1 MLFRSVIDPNGAIRG
16 VERILGRTV
25 GEDITIRLSLTPD
38 LSNVLVDRG
47 QLESAL
53 LNLAVNAR
61 DAMPSGGTISI
72 ESDEITVA
80 AGHAPLGAAL
90 KPGAYVR
97 IRVRD
102 TGQGMPPEIVAH
114 AFEPFFT
121 TKAVGKGT
129 GLGLSMVY
137 GFVTQSG
144 GTVTLQSELGR
155 GTTVSMYLSVAAKA
169 AMPKSKIGRAHV

>member
-1 MLFRSVIDPNGAIRG
+1 MEAIGQLAGGIAHDFNNLLTVIMGSSEILRDEARQRGETSELMDIVVQAAERGADLTQHLLAFSRRQTLDPEVIDPNGAIRG

-72 ESDEITVA
+72 ESDEITV
-80 AGHAPLGAAL
+80 
-90 KPGAYVR
+90 
-97 IRVRD
+97 
-102 TGQGMPPEIVAH
+102 E
-114 AFEPFFT
+114 
-121 TKAVGKGT
+121 
-129 GLGLSMVY
+129 
-137 GFVTQSG
+137 
-144 GTVTLQSELGR
+144 
-155 GTTVSMYLSVAAKA
+155 
-169 AMPKSKIGRAHV
+169 IGRAHV